1 MTKAEF
7 GKLLRALLFDLPLAA
22 GRPEPQQTLL
32 VKLSGKSTTTVS
44 DWCNGRAV
52 PQPGTLRKMLDGLM
66 TNPSFGYQLWPG
78 AHQARFRS
86 IDGQLMRISRLHATK
101 GHLAY
106 LQMMQLS
113 AAAYQDASVVSQTGA
128 EARGRIALD
137 QLYVRRNVEQSVID
151 KALGAEAGSAQLIT
165 GEPGCG
171 KTSLLWSLYGRL
183 GATEGVEPLFV
194 RASYLIEGLM
204 RQQSPTGVTADDITA
219 AARCSQRIGNRPV
232 VLVDTLDLLV
242 AQPKGVA
249 VVQDLL
255 SAMDRWHVPVVL
267 TCRPEEAVELQ
278 FPPQAD
284 GVHSAAATEDA
295 EAEAESVAFRRPQI
309 MLGLYSDNERNEAVR
324 RHADVFCPDT
334 QYGPGAA
341 ERLEADI
348 LGAVYQGL
356 PVKEVCTNPLYLRLL
371 FDLYAPNPPLQQVDA
386 GGLFD
391 LVRVERVQR
400 DARAGGEESVAGRGL
415 TGSEEPTG
423 RKGAAHV
430 AEEGDFRADWDL
442 TRTAQALARYMLSAN
457 TIEYRSRD
465 AGDAL
470 ERLLPGVPRPRIG
483 LELAELRRRGLV
495 TDAPAGGLRFFHQT
509 FFEFMAAEYLRTAG
523 RGAELVTRMT
533 THPQDL
539 VLAAVAGQLIPRAD
553 PGADSALLRPL
564 LEDEVLSDRA
574 LEWYADMRAPGASD
588 AAAAHTALRRASP
601 HSLKRFV
608 ERLPGHVHPTGQRWV
623 EDLTVVWPLTEQ
635 QPALRRTLFTA
646 VGRLASQHPYEAVDF
661 FAGKE
666 QRMSWWVKQGSQP
679 LKTHKPAWLALFAA
693 LFPHDPEEA
702 LGWLSD
708 VCRVLAGVGA
718 YGIVADAVDQV
729 EDCVRRISPS
739 ARHASLRQL
748 ALPGFESILDERPA
762 KVPKGVA
769 DLEQSVGRLW
779 ADAQPATEAVARE
792 QLTAA
797 LLKGDRGAGRARL
810 HGAGRLAALLSVE
823 RAQQAV
829 GEVLDVRSPAVQT
842 VALTHVLVPALV
854 GPANSFRDAVDAS
867 CRAALAALPCPA
879 KEADGSRNRAAWL
892 TEAVEKAVEAGL
904 GPDRLAALLPDD
916 DTPALWLA
924 PGGLTDLLGAAAAA
938 GHRPALAVLKTW
950 AGTAPKSRTEAG
962 WAVARISTSL
972 LDHLTDDV
980 LTHLVQDALH
990 HQPLR
995 ELTTLVEAAASLAP
1009 PPNTVPEIEALTKDL
1024 GTSEQIQLW
1033 RTLVK
1038 HWSWLPP
1045 APNAAAR
1052 ALAAGDSRYTSM
1064 LLLVEECAS
1073 HPSWE
1078 WQQLEQLIEQL
1089 RKDTKTRPERQAGAS
1104 SPHRALAALLTRRHP
1119 LAAAEA
1125 SIALDTVLDL
1135 TLPAG
1140 ETLGS
1145 VDATCARLAA
1155 EMLGRVAAAAPEL
1168 AARGLV
1174 TAARRLGSHPNGV
1187 SDNFAKFTASTVGAT
1202 LARLGAGA
1210 RRRLVVDLA
1219 HSEPAMGNVAVTA
1232 FSMLAGTTAQPPTWY
1247 QALGNDTTLPPQVR
1261 STVTSHLHRH
1271 ARIRCGGPWL
1281 DLMTA
1286 EGAMT

>member
-1 MTKAEF
+1 MTKDEF

-52 PQPGTLRKMLDGLM
+52 PQPDALRKMLDGLM
-66 TNPSFGYQLWPG
+66 TNSSFGYQLWPG

-106 LQMMQLS
+106 VQMMQLS
-113 AAAYQDASVVSQTGA
+113 AAAYQDASMVSQTGP
-128 EARGRIALD
+128 EARGRVALE
-137 QLYVRRNVEQSVID
+137 QLYVRRDVEQSVIN

-194 RASYLIEGLM
+194 RASYLIEGLV
-204 RQQSPTGVTADDITA
+204 RQQNPTAVTADDITA
-219 AARCSQRIGNRPV
+219 AARCSRRLGNRPV

-255 SAMDRWHVPVVL
+255 SAMDRWQVPVVL

-284 GVHSAAATEDA
+284 GVHGAVTEDS
-295 EAEAESVAFRRPQI
+295 EAEEESVAFRRPQI
-309 MLGLYSDNERNEAVR
+309 TLGLYSDDERNEAVQ

-334 QYGPGAA
+334 LYGAGAA
-341 ERLEADI
+341 ERLKADI

-356 PVKEVCTNPLYLRLL
+356 PVKEVCANPLYLRLL

-400 DARAGGEESVAGRGL
+400 DARAGGEELMAGRG
-415 TGSEEPTG
+415 EPAG
-423 RKGAAHV
+423 REGAAPV
-430 AEEGDFRADWDL
+430 VEEGDSRADWDL

-465 AGDAL
+465 AGDSL
-470 ERLLPGVPRPRIG
+470 ERLLPGVSRPRIG

-509 FFEFMAAEYLRTAG
+509 FFEFMAAEYLRAAG
-523 RGAELVTRMT
+523 RGTELVSRMT

-553 PGADSALLRPL
+553 PGANSALLRPL

-574 LEWYADMRAPGASD
+574 LEWYADMRAPGSGD
-588 AAAAHTALRRASP
+588 TAAAHTALRRASP

-623 EDLTVVWPLTEQ
+623 EDLMVVWPLTER
-635 QPALRRTLFTA
+635 QPALRRTLFAA
-646 VGRLASQHPYEAVDF
+646 VGRLASQHPDEAVEF
-661 FAGKE
+661 VTGKE
-666 QRMSWWVKQGSQP
+666 QRLSWWVKQGPQP

-693 LFPHDPEEA
+693 LFPHDAEEA
-702 LGWLSD
+702 LEWLTD

-729 EDCVRRISPS
+729 EDCVRRISPA
-739 ARHASLRQL
+739 ARQAGLRQL
-748 ALPGFESILDERPA
+748 ALPGFESLLDERPTKA
-762 KVPKGVA
+762 PKGVA
-769 DLEQSVGRLW
+769 DLERSVGRLW
-779 ADAQPATEAVARE
+779 ADAQPATEAVASE

-810 HGAGRLAALLSVE
+810 HGAGRLAALMSAE

-829 GEVLDVRSPAVQT
+829 EEVLDMRSPAVQT
-842 VALTHVLVPALV
+842 VALTHILVPALL
-854 GPANSFRDAVDAS
+854 GPANGFRDAVDAA
-867 CRAALAALPCPA
+867 CRAELATLPCPA
-879 KEADGSRNRAAWL
+879 KHADGSRNRAAWL

-916 DTPALWLA
+916 DTPTLWLS
-924 PGGLTDLLGAAAAA
+924 PGGLTDVLGAAAAA
-938 GHRPALAVLKTW
+938 AHRPALAVLKTW
-950 AGTAPKSRTEAG
+950 ADTAPKARTEVG

-972 LDHLTDDV
+972 LAHLTDDV

-995 ELTTLVEAAASLAP
+995 ELTTLVEAAAAASLAP
-1009 PPNTVPEIEALTKDL
+1009 PPKTMPEIEALTKDL
-1024 GTSEQIQLW
+1024 RTSEQIQLW

-1045 APNAAAR
+1045 APDAAAR

-1073 HPSWE
+1073 HSAWE
-1078 WQQLEQLIEQL
+1078 WQQLEPLTEQL
-1089 RKDTKTRPERQAGAS
+1089 RKDIKTRPERQAGAS
-1104 SPHRALAALLTRRHP
+1104 SPHRALAALLARRHP
-1119 LAAAEA
+1119 LAAAE
-1125 SIALDTVLDL
+1125 SGIALDAVLDL

-1145 VDATCARLAA
+1145 VDASCARLAA

-1174 TAARRLGSHPNGV
+1174 TAAKRLGNHPNGIA
-1187 SDNFAKFTASTVGAT
+1187 DNFAKFTASTVGAT
-1202 LARLGAGA
+1202 LAALGAGA

-1219 HSEPAMGNVAVTA
+1219 HSEPAMGHVAVTA
-1232 FSMLAGTTAQPPTWY
+1232 FSMLAGATSQPPTWY

-1271 ARIRCGGPWL
+1271 ARIRCGGPWPE
-1281 DLMTA
+1281 LMTA
-1286 EGAMT
+1286 EDATA